1 MKEKKTEE
9 VTEEVIETP
18 KISNELKEYL
28 EFVRFCIHQVGEFD
42 EFHKSC
48 TKGQDMILEYLG
60 LDISKPVSIVTGFS
74 KESILEEYEKF
85 LQNWIDRFNELDLTK
100 IDNYTVA
107 RLQMLTPNIPEFFLR
122 NKLKKCAQHTTEE

>member
-9 VTEEVIETP
+9 VVEETP
-18 KISNELKEYL
+18 KVSNELMEYL
-28 EFVRFCIHQVGEFD
+28 EFARYCVHQMGEFD

-48 TKGQDMILEYLG
+48 TERQDALLEYLG

-74 KESILEEYEKF
+74 KESILEEYDKF

-100 IDNYTVA
+100 IDNYTIA
-107 RLQMLTPNIPEFFLR
+107 RLQTLTPNIPELFLR
-122 NKLKKCAQHTTEE
+122 KKLKKCAQHTTEK